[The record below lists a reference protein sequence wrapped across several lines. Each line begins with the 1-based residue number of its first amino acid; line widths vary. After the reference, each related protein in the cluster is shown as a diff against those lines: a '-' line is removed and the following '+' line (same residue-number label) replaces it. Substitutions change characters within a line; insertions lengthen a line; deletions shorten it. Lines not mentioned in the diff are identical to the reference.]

1 LIKLTSENHF
11 ILEFISEVLPFLI
24 GGLVLFLFS
33 IYKLSRNLNLLFG
46 QGAKEIIAKYTD
58 NIFKSLLVGIILT
71 ILLDSSSAV
80 IILAIVFINANA
92 LKFKQAIG
100 IIMGANIG
108 TTVSSQII
116 AMDIAQ
122 YSALIMAIA
131 FALEFVVKKENHK
144 YTVRAIYYF
153 GMLFFGLYIMENS
166 VLPLKESSFFEN
178 YINKIGGD
186 AIQGTLTG
194 GFLTLIIQSSS
205 ATVGIAIIL
214 AKQNLISTTAGIAV
228 MLGAELGT
236 CADTLIATIKGKRQA
251 IKAGLF
257 HLFFNLSSIM
267 IGLIFFN
274 AFVELVLWISGGAG
288 IDKQIA
294 NAHVLFNI
302 LGVLVFLPFVNI
314 TVKLFNAILPDQLQ
328 FEPHYIETEYYTEG
342 GYRFSIS
349 IGKKT
354 PELDTFLIGKGYN
367 SWAFIT
373 AENPASI
380 PLPESENLK
389 RRLQLESFLN
399 RESYEYIQG
408 KAESK
413 AGDWPAENS
422 LLILNISKQKAM
434 NLAKE
439 FGQNAIVFAE
449 LGKTAE
455 LVWVY

>member
-1 LIKLTSENHF
+1 MNF
-11 ILEFISEVLPFLI
+11 VSEVLPFLL

-46 QGAKEIIAKYTD
+46 QRAKELIAKYTD
-58 NIFKSLLVGIILT
+58 KLFKSLLIGIVLT

-92 LKFKQAIG
+92 LKFRHAIG

-116 AMDIAQ
+116 AMDIAH

-131 FALEFVVKKENHK
+131 FALEFVVKKEKHK
-144 YTVRAIYYF
+144 YMVRAIYYF

-166 VLPLKESSFFEN
+166 VLPLKDSSFFEN
-178 YINKIGGD
+178 YINRIGEN

-194 GFLTLIIQSSS
+194 GLVTLIIQSSS

-214 AKQNLISTTAGIAV
+214 AKQNLISSTAGIAV

-236 CADTLIATIKGKRQA
+236 CANTLIATVKGNRQA
-251 IKAGLF
+251 VKSGLF
-257 HLFFNLSSIM
+257 HLFFNLSSII
-267 IGLIFFN
+267 IGLIFFH
-274 AFVELVLWISGGAG
+274 AFVDLVLLISGDAA

-302 LGVLVFLPFVNI
+302 LGVIVFLPFVNTI
-314 TVKLFNAILPDQLQ
+314 TNLFNMILPDQSR
-328 FEPHYIETEYYTEG
+328 FESHYFKTDYYTEG
-342 GYRFSIS
+342 EHSFSIS
-349 IGKKT
+349 IGNKT
-354 PELDTFLIGKGYN
+354 PELDAFLKTKGYE
-367 SWAFIT
+367 SWAFIS

-380 PLPESENLK
+380 PLAEKENLK
-389 RRLQLESFLN
+389 RRAQLENILN
-399 RESYEYIQG
+399 SESYEFIHG
-408 KAESK
+408 KGKSRT
-413 AGDWPAENS
+413 GDWPAENS
-422 LLILNISKQKAM
+422 LLILNISKQKSM
-434 NLAKE
+434 SLAKE
-439 FGQNAIVFAE
+439 FGQNAFVYAE
-449 LGKTAE
+449 AGQSAE

>member
-1 LIKLTSENHF
+1 MS
-11 ILEFISEVLPFLI
+11 ILADIIPFLI

-58 NIFKSLLVGIILT
+58 NLFKSLLIGIVLT

-122 YSALIMAIA
+122 YSALIMAVA
-131 FALEFVVKKENHK
+131 FALEFLVKKEKHK

-153 GMLFFGLYIMENS
+153 GMLFFGLFIVENS

-178 YINKIGGD
+178 YINKIGEN
-186 AIQGTLTG
+186 AIHGTLTG

-214 AKQNLISTTAGIAV
+214 AKQNLISSTAGIAV

-257 HLFFNLSSIM
+257 HLFFNLSSII
-267 IGLIFFN
+267 IGLLFFN
-274 AFVELVLWISGGAG
+274 AFVDLVLLISGEAG

-302 LGVLVFLPFVNI
+302 LGVIVFLPFVNTI
-314 TVKLFNAILPDQLQ
+314 VRLFNAILPDKSH
-328 FEPHYIETEYYTEG
+328 FETHYLETDYYTEG
-342 GYRFSIS
+342 DHSFKIS

-354 PELDTFLIGKGYN
+354 DELDAYLKHKGYD
-367 SWAFIT
+367 SWAFIS

-380 PLPESENLK
+380 PLAESENLT

-408 KAESK
+408 KGKSK
-413 AGDWPAENS
+413 TGDWPAENS
-422 LLILNISKQKAM
+422 LLILNISKQKAL
-434 NLAKE
+434 NLSKE
-439 FGQNAIVFAE
+439 FGQNAFVFAE
-449 LGKTAE
+449 IGKPAE
-455 LVWVY
+455 MVWVY